1 MRGEHMPPWHQP
13 SRRDALR
20 IGAFGSLAGA
30 MGLASGCGSDAGAS
44 AVRTLRIAQQ
54 SEPTGLDPHLE
65 SGLDAMNVLINIF
78 DTLTMRDT
86 DNQLVPR
93 LATEWEA
100 VDDLRWRDRKSTRLN
115 SSHVAISYAVFCLKK
130 KKKKQKTHDK
140 AGRTASEATRAS

>member
-54 SEPTGLDPHLE
+54 SELTGLDPHLE
-65 SGLDAMNVLINIF
+65 SGLDEI
-78 DTLTMRDT
+78 
-86 DNQLVPR
+86 
-93 LATEWEA
+93 
-100 VDDLRWRDRKSTRLN
+100 
-115 SSHVAISYAVFCLKK
+115 
-130 KKKKQKTHDK
+130 
-140 AGRTASEATRAS
+140 GRASCRERGGVKVGGGRITNRSRRVANCG